1 MTTIHL
7 EPEAARQAVHQL
19 RQNAEEMQL
28 SIDALGKTI
37 QRLNSS
43 WVSTRAL
50 GFNLG
55 AGDLNRKLVL
65 SSDDLMRLS
74 LSMENEI
81 DEWLSMDEKGKRL
94 FQLPLTNV
102 LFLGTAGGGAIS
114 VSWLEGLLGSIGI
127 SGISLPAGWGVA
139 SIGAL
144 IGSLPVWLQDWMKS
158 IFGESDPVI
167 SPVVEEPVIEP
178 PHVTFGDLLKE
189 EATPSA
195 QLPETSEPAAPATT
209 AAQPAAQPETPDTS
223 TTTDSYGYVVPVL
236 SQGTLYG
243 SAACFPTSVA
253 MVTGYFHNQDA
264 NDPALAANDLI
275 KSMDNGDGTYG
286 VGIGLDKLN
295 DEIDSMGYQSPE
307 IKVNANID
315 DLKSALDTGPV
326 IVNTGV
332 KVTSVDGVRGIGG
345 AGNTNHAMVVKG
357 ISADGTQVKVND
369 PWSGKE
375 IDYSTDDFNKIWNKG
390 QNIIVSIRPD

>member
-1 MTTIHL
+1 
-7 EPEAARQAVHQL
+7 
-19 RQNAEEMQL
+19 
-28 SIDALGKTI
+28 
-37 QRLNSS
+37 
-43 WVSTRAL
+43 
-50 GFNLG
+50 
-55 AGDLNRKLVL
+55 
-65 SSDDLMRLS
+65 
-74 LSMENEI
+74 
-81 DEWLSMDEKGKRL
+81 
-94 FQLPLTNV
+94 
-102 LFLGTAGGGAIS
+102 
-114 VSWLEGLLGSIGI
+114 
-127 SGISLPAGWGVA
+127 
-139 SIGAL
+139 
-144 IGSLPVWLQDWMKS
+144 
-158 IFGESDPVI
+158 
-167 SPVVEEPVIEP
+167 
-178 PHVTFGDLLKE
+178 
-189 EATPSA
+189 
-195 QLPETSEPAAPATT
+195 
-209 AAQPAAQPETPDTS
+209 
-223 TTTDSYGYVVPVL
+223 
-236 SQGTLYG
+236 
-243 SAACFPTSVA
+243 